1 MGSPTLPSCDLGET
15 RSVNTFP
22 SKGTRELFTK
32 GKARC
37 TVATSQDQGSITLP
51 PFIFNPRETLG
62 KREAGRTH
70 RPEKQLAQA
79 AGWHDLRQFSAAEKQ
94 WQLFLASEA
103 RAFFM
108 SLKMS
113 RKDRKWAR
121 SGKSAFSK
129 GGTRKGSDGDA
140 LNITSSCRFM
150 VGGVLEVRKNLT
162 YTPASSHTQTHPT
175 YICAYT
181 STHRHTFPAFRNYI
195 GDHEK
200 QVISVINYFN
210 TGTDIPGNWFP
221 RKWHLKRTL
230 TLKIASSWFPLL
242 CLIFLQ
248 GNYDLLK

>member
-1 MGSPTLPSCDLGET
+1 MKIIMGSPTLPSCDLGET

-62 KREAGRTH
+62 KREVGRTH

-79 AGWHDLRQFSAAEKQ
+79 AGWRDLRQFSAAEKQ

-113 RKDRKWAR
+113 RKDRK
-121 SGKSAFSK
+121 
-129 GGTRKGSDGDA
+129 
-140 LNITSSCRFM
+140 
-150 VGGVLEVRKNLT
+150 
-162 YTPASSHTQTHPT
+162 
-175 YICAYT
+175 
-181 STHRHTFPAFRNYI
+181 
-195 GDHEK
+195 
-200 QVISVINYFN
+200 
-210 TGTDIPGNWFP
+210 
-221 RKWHLKRTL
+221 
-230 TLKIASSWFPLL
+230 
-242 CLIFLQ
+242 
-248 GNYDLLK
+248 